1 MDRQAAKE
9 LLHIQTWLARMSE
22 IVERGQQ
29 AYLQDALL

>member
-9 LLHIQTWLARMSE
+9 LLHIEQWLARMSE

-29 AYLQDALL
+29 TYL